1 MDERVRISVFLDF
14 YGQLLTDKQRD
25 IMDLYYN
32 DDLSLA
38 EISEITNTSR
48 QAIFDI
54 LKRCQKLLLDYE
66 KVLKLKE
73 KNEYLISVKN
83 SIIVKLNKLEMSL
96 QDSENLQLVNDIKNE
111 LMEKI

>member
-73 KNEYLISVKN
+73 KNEYLISAKN

>member
-1 MDERVRISVFLDF
+1 MDERVRISILLDF

-66 KVLKLKE
+66 TALKLQE
-73 KNEYLISVKN
+73 KNENMVSLKN
-83 SIIVKLNKLEMSL
+83 NILDKLNKLQVNSK
-96 QDSENLQLVNDIKNE
+96 DGKNLQLINDIKNE
-111 LMEKI
+111 IENI